1 MGFPAAVH
9 PGIQHLRVFRR
20 SGGDGIH
27 AGIQNGC
34 ILIHCRPAGF
44 QILPGYFHCLGQGI
58 RCMGQAFLYGFL
70 CGGQPFIDT
79 GLYGLHLFGHIFGR
93 LVQVLFRKPDLL
105 TELAAD
111 RPIGDIVDLCTRWH
125 RLPGKVADASL
136 LMENDHQLLIFPGRV
151 PYPFMPGNDT
161 SSDII
166 SHGIRLPS
174 QRKESKGGRQAGF
187 LFQAASTPPRN
198 FLTIFHSVFP
208 YPPHTVTLSFPRTL
222 AGCHSISCNA
232 SVYLISA

>member
-1 MGFPAAVH
+1 
-9 PGIQHLRVFRR
+9 
-20 SGGDGIH
+20 
-27 AGIQNGC
+27 
-34 ILIHCRPAGF
+34 
-44 QILPGYFHCLGQGI
+44 
-58 RCMGQAFLYGFL
+58 MGQAFLYGFL

-111 RPIGDIVDLCTRWH
+111 RPIGGIVDLCTRWH

-174 QRKESKGGRQAGF
+174 QRKEAKGDRQTGC
-187 LFQAASTPPRN
+187 LFQSASTPPPEFSDN
-198 FLTIFHSVFP
+198 FSFCFSLSSSYRYPFLSPDPRRMSFHF
-208 YPPHTVTLSFPRTL
+208 L
-222 AGCHSISCNA
+222 
-232 SVYLISA
+232 